1 MQRDLFSFEA
11 DWYAPLRTIL
21 SLGSQA
27 APVAHQGELAAA
39 RRLHLGQ
46 FFTPDAIAAFMWSFV
61 SGWKLNRRIRVLDN
75 SVGSG
80 RLLQFADPERHA
92 VYGVD
97 VHADVIARCQKVF
110 EDAGFECEFKLA
122 GMEDIQPVSFDL
134 AIINPPF
141 SIHLESP
148 HLKPLACT
156 TWGRYG
162 ANTSALSHDY
172 AVHQALDA
180 ADIVVALLPITTA
193 EAMIAGEQGDGLR
206 RRAAGLFEL
215 PADAFRSEGA
225 NVRTAV
231 VVFDRY
237 RDRPSDFVR
246 DVVSDLGAPAPNLKL
261 HFDDRGFGQPRL
273 RFQKLD
279 DSVPVIT
286 RPVTG
291 DKSVVISH
299 DGRRIRLRF
308 ACGFNEAMVLNSVYV
323 DRIYSRDGHRLPR
336 GFRYAGQGL
345 LDLETYLMQDD
356 PRAALDGLLDRI
368 RGVGGEPQ
376 FGPGFLKHFVRRA
389 RRSVRQATPLRH
401 VAWTTG
407 AGSSDHVS
415 GTARETHKVDASLW
429 ASPLVKAGDTVSFDR
444 EGDGRYRYVLK
455 GATYYLSV
463 DELNAR
469 FAIDNVSEGWEVVHE
484 GLSVRFPE
492 QAAAI
497 RSMVEVL
504 GIDQWLDWGFQTDDL
519 IETLLKPSGCVIA
532 WEQGCGKSRLTI
544 ALILLSGV
552 MHGLIVVESR
562 LIDEMMTE
570 IATLP
575 ISMDDVKVITC
586 GADLNDLRRFNLI
599 SYERLRMP
607 VDKAVSTRVTYA
619 HRLRRRIGL
628 LVADEGERLANPT
641 SDQSRALWQLSARR
655 RYVLTGSPIP
665 NYPRDAFGL
674 IAFSGGDGTAAQPYG
689 YRRGYL
695 EENWIN
701 TVEYA
706 MRGVD
711 RFRDDFVVLEWVT
724 WQFAESLQEGA
735 KREVPKIGNLHGYRA
750 MLAPHIKRRLVAE
763 PEVAKYIRIDP
774 PEFEVE
780 TVDWDRGHLA
790 SYLRAADE
798 FADWYRSSRDDRK
811 ACNLVTILARIRAV
825 HFAANYPQ
833 YGMEGVDRIGGLTSK
848 QRAVISRMREI
859 AAEGKQ
865 AIVFAE
871 NPGVL
876 DLLARELK
884 SHGVESVPFHG
895 EIPIKRRVADKDK
908 RFLTGLATGLMATK
922 ASGRAGYNLPNAD
935 YILFY
940 DRSWTWRIEYQAMR
954 RALRWNR
961 KGTLKVLYF
970 HLPGSIDEYQDQM
983 VAHKRDATQAG
994 LDWATPELEDET
1006 FLHMDSLLDRFVDD
1020 LALLSDRTGSDM
1032 RKLLKEAA

>member
-1 MQRDLFSFEA
+1 MQRDLFSFER
-11 DWYAPLRTIL
+11 DWYEPLRAIR

-27 APVAHQGELAAA
+27 PSIAHQGELAAA
-39 RRLHLGQ
+39 RRQHLGQ

-61 SGWKLNRRIRVLDN
+61 SGWKVNRLIRVLDN

-80 RLLQFADPERHA
+80 RLLQYADPERHA

-97 VHADVIARCQKVF
+97 VHADVIQQCQKVF
-110 EDAGFECEFKLA
+110 EDAGFDCEFRQA
-122 GMEDIQPVSFDL
+122 GMEDIHPARFDI

-148 HLKPLACT
+148 HLQTLECT

-162 ANTSALSHDY
+162 PHTSALSHDY
-172 AVHQALDA
+172 AVHQALEA
-180 ADIVVALLPITTA
+180 ANIVVALLPITTA
-193 EAMIAGEQGDGLR
+193 ESMIAGEQGDRLK

-215 PADAFRSEGA
+215 PADAFKLEGA

-246 DVVSDLGAPAPNLKL
+246 AVVDDLTNPGPDLGL
-261 HFDDRGFGQPRL
+261 HFEDRSFGEARL
-273 RFQKLD
+273 RLQKLD
-279 DSVPVIT
+279 DSVPFIT
-286 RPVTG
+286 HAVTG
-291 DKSVVISH
+291 DKSVMVSH
-299 DGRRIRLRF
+299 DGRRIRLSF
-308 ACGFNEAMVLNSVYV
+308 ACGFNEAIVLNAVLV
-323 DRIYSRDGHRLPR
+323 KRIYSRDGHRLPR
-336 GFRYAGQGL
+336 GFRYSGQGL
-345 LDLETYLMQDD
+345 LDMETYLVQDD
-356 PRAALDGLLDRI
+356 PIAAFNQLLNRI
-368 RGVGGEPQ
+368 RSVGGSPQ
-376 FGPGFLKHFVRRA
+376 LAPGFMEHFRRRM
-389 RRSVRQATPLRH
+389 RRSARQAIPLRH

-407 AGSSDHVS
+407 AGSRDQVS
-415 GTARETHKVDASLW
+415 GISKETHKVDATRW
-429 ASPLVKAGDTVSFDR
+429 ASPLIKAGDEVQFDR
-444 EGDGRYRYVLK
+444 DSDGRYRYALHGVW
-455 GATYYLSV
+455 YHLSV

-469 FAIDNVSEGWEVVHE
+469 FAVDNVSEGWEVVHE
-484 GLSVRFPE
+484 GLCARFPD
-492 QAAAI
+492 QAAAL
-497 RSMVEVL
+497 RSRVKTL
-504 GIDQWLDWGFQTDDL
+504 GVDQWLDWEFQVDDL
-519 IETLLKPSGCVIA
+519 VETLLKPTGCVVA
-532 WEQGCGKSRLTI
+532 WEQGCGKSRLAL
-544 ALILLSGV
+544 ALILVSGV
-552 MHGLIVVESR
+552 KHGLIVVESR
-562 LIDEMMTE
+562 LIEEMLKE
-570 IATLP
+570 IGQLP
-575 ISMDDVKVITC
+575 IAADQVKVIEST
-586 GADLNDLRRFNLI
+586 ADLGDLRRINLI

-607 VDKAVSTRVTYA
+607 VDKAASARVTYA

-655 RYVLTGSPIP
+655 RFVLTGSPIP

-689 YRRGYL
+689 YRVGYL
-695 EENWIN
+695 EQNWIN
-701 TVEYA
+701 SVEYA

-724 WQFAESLQEGA
+724 WQFAESLQDGA
-735 KREVPKIGNLHGYRA
+735 KREVPKIGNLHLYRA

-763 PEVAKYIRIDP
+763 PEVSRYIQIEP

-790 SYLRAADE
+790 AYLRAADE
-798 FADWYRSSRDDRK
+798 FADWYRSSRDDKK

-833 YGMEGVDRIGGLTSK
+833 FGMEGVEYVGGLTSK
-848 QRAVISRMREI
+848 QRAIVARMRAI

-876 DLLARELK
+876 DLLARELDA
-884 SHGVESVPFHG
+884 HGVQTVPFHG

-908 RFLTGLATGLMATK
+908 RFLGGLATGLMATK

-961 KGTLKVLYF
+961 KGVLKVLYF

-994 LDWATPELEDET
+994 LDWATPELDDET

-1020 LALLSDRTGSDM
+1020 LALLSAETSGDM

>member
-1 MQRDLFSFEA
+1 MQRDLFSFER
-11 DWYAPLRTIL
+11 DWYEPLRAIR

-27 APVAHQGELAAA
+27 PLIAHQGELAAA
-39 RRLHLGQ
+39 RRQHLGQ

-61 SGWKLNRRIRVLDN
+61 SGWKVNRLIRILDN

-80 RLLQFADPERHA
+80 RLLQYADPERHA
-92 VYGVD
+92 AYGVD
-97 VHADVIARCQKVF
+97 VHADVIQQCQKVF
-110 EDAGFECEFKLA
+110 EDAGFHCEFRQA
-122 GMEDIQPVSFDL
+122 GMEDIHPARFDIAL
-134 AIINPPF
+134 INPPF

-148 HLKPLACT
+148 HLQTLECT

-162 ANTSALSHDY
+162 AHTSALSHDY
-172 AVHQALDA
+172 AVHQALEA
-180 ADIVVALLPITTA
+180 ANIVVALLPFTTA
-193 EAMIAGEQGDGLR
+193 ESMVAGEQGDRLK

-215 PADAFRSEGA
+215 PADAFKLEGA

-246 DVVSDLGAPAPNLKL
+246 TVVDDLAKPGPDLGL
-261 HFDDRGFGQPRL
+261 HFEERSFGEARL
-273 RFQKLD
+273 RLQKLD
-279 DSVPVIT
+279 ESVPFIT
-286 RPVTG
+286 RAVTG
-291 DKSVVISH
+291 DKSVKVSH
-299 DGRRIRLRF
+299 DGRRIRLSF
-308 ACGFNEAMVLNSVYV
+308 VCGFNEAMVLNAVLV
-323 DRIYSRDGHRLPR
+323 KRIYSRDGHRLPH
-336 GFRYAGQGL
+336 GFRYSGQGL
-345 LDLETYLMQDD
+345 LDMETYLVQDD
-356 PRAALDGLLDRI
+356 PVAAFGQLLDRI
-368 RGVGGEPQ
+368 RSVGGQPQ
-376 FGPGFLKHFVRRA
+376 LAPGFMEHFRR
-389 RRSVRQATPLRH
+389 RMGRSARQAIPLRH

-407 AGSSDHVS
+407 AGSRDQVS
-415 GTARETHKVDASLW
+415 GTAKETHKVDATRW
-429 ASPLVKAGDTVSFDR
+429 ASPLIKAGDEVQFDR
-444 EGDGRYRYVLK
+444 DADGRYRYALHGVW
-455 GATYYLSV
+455 YHLSV

-469 FAIDNVSEGWEVVHE
+469 FAVENVSEGWEVVHE
-484 GLSVRFPE
+484 GLCARFPD
-492 QAAAI
+492 QAAAL
-497 RSMVEVL
+497 RSRVKAL
-504 GIDQWLDWGFQTDDL
+504 GVDQWVDWEFQVDDL
-519 IETLLKPSGCVIA
+519 VETLLKPSGCVVA
-532 WEQGCGKSRLTI
+532 WEQGCGKSRLAL
-544 ALILLSGV
+544 ALILVSGV
-552 MHGLIVVESR
+552 KHGLIVVESR
-562 LIDEMMTE
+562 LIEEMLKE
-570 IATLP
+570 IGQLP
-575 ISMDDVKVITC
+575 IAADQVKVVESA
-586 GADLNDLRRFNLI
+586 ADLTDLRQINLI

-607 VDKAVSTRVTYA
+607 VDKSVSARVTYA

-655 RYVLTGSPIP
+655 RFVLTGSPIP

-689 YRRGYL
+689 YRVGFL
-695 EENWIN
+695 EQNWIN
-701 TVEYA
+701 SVEYA

-724 WQFAESLQEGA
+724 WQFAESLQDGA
-735 KREVPKIGNLHGYRA
+735 KREVPKIGNLHRYRA

-763 PEVAKYIRIDP
+763 PEVSRYIQIEP
-774 PEFEVE
+774 PQFEVE

-790 SYLRAADE
+790 AYLRAADE
-798 FADWYRSSRDDRK
+798 FADWYRSSRDDKK

-833 YGMEGVDRIGGLTSK
+833 FGMEGVEYIGGLTSK
-848 QRAVISRMREI
+848 QRAIAARMRAI

-876 DLLARELK
+876 DLLARELDAR
-884 SHGVESVPFHG
+884 GVQTVPFHG
-895 EIPIKRRVADKDK
+895 EIPIKRRVANKDK
-908 RFLTGLATGLMATK
+908 RFLGGLATGLMATK

-961 KGTLKVLYF
+961 KGVLKVLYF

-994 LDWATPELEDET
+994 LDWATPELDDET
-1006 FLHMDSLLDRFVDD
+1006 FLHMDSLLARFVDD
-1020 LALLSDRTGSDM
+1020 LALLATETAVDM

>member
-1 MQRDLFSFEA
+1 MQRDLFSFER
-11 DWYAPLRTIL
+11 DWYEPLRAIR

-27 APVAHQGELAAA
+27 PSIAHQGELAAA
-39 RRLHLGQ
+39 RRQHLGQ

-61 SGWKLNRRIRVLDN
+61 SGWEVNRLIRVLDN

-80 RLLQFADPERHA
+80 RLLQYADPERHA

-97 VHADVIARCQKVF
+97 VHADVIQQCQKVF
-110 EDAGFECEFKLA
+110 EDAGFDCEFRQA
-122 GMEDIQPVSFDL
+122 GMEDIHPARFDI

-148 HLKPLACT
+148 HLQTLECT

-162 ANTSALSHDY
+162 AHTSALSHDY
-172 AVHQALDA
+172 AVHQALEA
-180 ADIVVALLPITTA
+180 ANIVVALLPLTTA
-193 EAMIAGEQGDGLR
+193 ESMVAGEQGERLKR
-206 RRAAGLFEL
+206 RSAGLFEL
-215 PADAFRSEGA
+215 PADAFKLEGA

-246 DVVSDLGAPAPNLKL
+246 AVVEDLAMPGPDLGL
-261 HFDDRGFGQPRL
+261 HFEDRSFGEARL
-273 RFQKLD
+273 RLQKLD
-279 DSVPVIT
+279 DSVPFIT
-286 RPVTG
+286 RAVTG
-291 DKSVVISH
+291 DKSVKVSH
-299 DGRRIRLRF
+299 DGRRIRLSF
-308 ACGFNEAMVLNSVYV
+308 ACGFNEAMVLNAVLV
-323 DRIYSRDGHRLPR
+323 KRIYSRDGHRLPR
-336 GFRYAGQGL
+336 GFRYSGQGL
-345 LDLETYLMQDD
+345 LDMETYLVQDN
-356 PRAALDGLLDRI
+356 PVAAFGQLLVRI
-368 RGVGGEPQ
+368 RSVGGEPQ
-376 FGPGFLKHFVRRA
+376 LAPGFMEHFSRRM
-389 RRSVRQATPLRH
+389 RRSVRQAIPLRH

-407 AGSSDHVS
+407 AGSRDQVS
-415 GTARETHKVDASLW
+415 GIAKETHKVDATRW
-429 ASPLVKAGDTVSFDR
+429 ASPLIKAGDEVQFDR
-444 EGDGRYRYVLK
+444 EADGRYRYALHGVW
-455 GATYYLSV
+455 YHLSV

-469 FAIDNVSEGWEVVHE
+469 FAVENVSEEWEVVHE
-484 GLSVRFPE
+484 GLCTRFPD
-492 QAAAI
+492 QAAAL
-497 RSMVEVL
+497 RSRVKAL
-504 GIDQWLDWGFQTDDL
+504 GVDQWLDWEFQVDDL
-519 IETLLKPSGCVIA
+519 VETLLKPTGCVVA
-532 WEQGCGKSRLTI
+532 WEQGCGKSRLAL
-544 ALILLSGV
+544 ALILVSGV
-552 MHGLIVVESR
+552 KHGLIVVESR
-562 LIDEMMTE
+562 LIEEMLKE
-570 IATLP
+570 IAQLP
-575 ISMDDVKVITC
+575 ISADQVKVIESA
-586 GADLNDLRRFNLI
+586 ADLDDLRRINLI
-599 SYERLRMP
+599 AYERLRMP
-607 VDKAVSTRVTYA
+607 VDKAASSRLTYA

-655 RYVLTGSPIP
+655 RFVLTGSPIP

-689 YRRGYL
+689 YRVGYL
-695 EENWIN
+695 EQNWIN
-701 TVEYA
+701 SVEYA

-724 WQFAESLQEGA
+724 WQFAESLQDGA
-735 KREVPKIGNLHGYRA
+735 KREVPKIGNLHLYRA

-763 PEVAKYIRIDP
+763 PEVSRYIQIEP

-790 SYLRAADE
+790 AYLRAADE
-798 FADWYRSSRDDRK
+798 FADWYRSSRDDKK

-825 HFAANYPQ
+825 HFSANYPQ
-833 YGMEGVDRIGGLTSK
+833 FGMEGVEYIGGLTSK
-848 QRAVISRMREI
+848 QRAIVARMKAI

-871 NPGVL
+871 NPDVL
-876 DLLARELK
+876 DLLARELDA
-884 SHGVESVPFHG
+884 HGVQTVPFHG

-908 RFLTGLATGLMATK
+908 RFLGGLATGLMATK

-961 KGTLKVLYF
+961 KGVLKVLYF

-1020 LALLSDRTGSDM
+1020 LALLSAETSGDM

>member
-1 MQRDLFSFEA
+1 MQRDLFSFA
-11 DWYAPLRTIL
+11 PDWYEPLRAIR

-27 APVAHQGELAAA
+27 PSIAHQGELAAA

-61 SGWKLNRRIRVLDN
+61 SGWHIDRRIRLFDN

-80 RLLQFADPERHA
+80 RLLQYADPERHA

-97 VHADVIARCQKVF
+97 VHADVIQQCQKVF
-110 EDAGFECEFKLA
+110 EDAGFHCEFRQA
-122 GMEDIQPVSFDL
+122 GMEDIHPTRFDIAL
-134 AIINPPF
+134 INPPF

-148 HLKPLACT
+148 HLQTLECT

-162 ANTSALSHDY
+162 AHTSALSHDY
-172 AVHQALDA
+172 AVHQALEA
-180 ADIVVALLPITTA
+180 ANIVVALLPITTA
-193 EAMIAGEQGDGLR
+193 ESMIAGEQGDRLK

-215 PADAFRSEGA
+215 PADAFKLEGA

-246 DVVSDLGAPAPNLKL
+246 ALVDDLAKPGPDLGL
-261 HFDDRGFGQPRL
+261 HFEERSFGEARL
-273 RFQKLD
+273 RLQKLD
-279 DSVPVIT
+279 DSVPFIT
-286 RPVTG
+286 RAVTG
-291 DKSVVISH
+291 DKSVKVSH
-299 DGRRIRLRF
+299 DGRRIRLSF
-308 ACGFNEAMVLNSVYV
+308 ACGFNEAMVLNGILVK
-323 DRIYSRDGHRLPR
+323 RIYSRDGHRLPR
-336 GFRYAGQGL
+336 GFRYSGQGL
-345 LDLETYLMQDD
+345 LDMETYLVQDD
-356 PRAALDGLLDRI
+356 PVAAFGQLLDRI
-368 RGVGGEPQ
+368 RSVGGEPHLA
-376 FGPGFLKHFVRRA
+376 PGFMEHFRSRM
-389 RRSVRQATPLRH
+389 RRSARQAIPLRH

-407 AGSSDHVS
+407 AGSRDQVS
-415 GTARETHKVDASLW
+415 GIAKETHKVDATRW
-429 ASPLVKAGDTVSFDR
+429 ASPLIKAGDEVHFDR
-444 EGDGRYRYVLK
+444 EADGRYRYALHGVW
-455 GATYYLSV
+455 YHLSV

-469 FAIDNVSEGWEVVHE
+469 FAVDNVSEGWEVVHE
-484 GLSVRFPE
+484 GLCARFPD
-492 QAAAI
+492 QAAAL
-497 RSMVEVL
+497 RSRVKAL
-504 GIDQWLDWGFQTDDL
+504 GVDQWLDWEFQVDDL
-519 IETLLKPSGCVIA
+519 VETLLKPTGCVVA
-532 WEQGCGKSRLTI
+532 WEQGCGKSRLAL
-544 ALILLSGV
+544 ALILVSGV
-552 MHGLIVVESR
+552 KHGLIVVESR
-562 LIDEMMTE
+562 LIEEMLKE
-570 IATLP
+570 IAQLP
-575 ISMDDVKVITC
+575 IATDQVKVIESA
-586 GADLNDLRRFNLI
+586 ADLTDLRHINLI

-607 VDKAVSTRVTYA
+607 VGKAASSRVTYA

-655 RYVLTGSPIP
+655 RFVLTGSPVP

-674 IAFSGGDGTAAQPYG
+674 VAFSGGDGTAAQPYG
-689 YRRGYL
+689 YRVGYL
-695 EENWIN
+695 EQNWIN
-701 TVEYA
+701 SVEYA

-724 WQFAESLQEGA
+724 WQFAESLQDGA
-735 KREVPKIGNLHGYRA
+735 KREVPKIGNLHLYRA

-763 PEVAKYIRIDP
+763 PEVSRYIQIEP
-774 PEFEVE
+774 PQFEVE

-790 SYLRAADE
+790 AYLRAADK
-798 FADWYRSSRDDRK
+798 FADWYRSSRDDKK

-825 HFAANYPQ
+825 HFSANYPQ
-833 YGMEGVDRIGGLTSK
+833 FGMDGVEYIGGLTSK
-848 QRAVISRMREI
+848 QRAIVARMRAI

-876 DLLARELK
+876 DLLARELDA
-884 SHGVESVPFHG
+884 HGVQTVPFHG

-961 KGTLKVLYF
+961 KGVLKVLYY

-1020 LALLSDRTGSDM
+1020 LALRADSTARDM
-1032 RKLLKEAA
+1032 RKQLKEAA